1 MAPACLSTTPAC
13 LDGESPRGTAD
24 ALSGSQLQHRLAV
37 PTALPFALRAV
48 LFPAIVV
55 EWLLGWAIAGL
66 E

>member
-1 MAPACLSTTPAC
+1 MLKR
-13 LDGESPRGTAD
+13 DGEDGARIA
-24 ALSGSQLQHRLAV
+24 SQLQHRLAV
-37 PTALPFALRAV
+37 PFALRAV